1 MILRERTATVEMST
15 LKSSKQQQFFG
26 FKTNCSTSTKPKTD
40 FFKYIKDPPL
50 RYKQNQV
57 Q

>member
-26 FKTNCSTSTKPKTD
+26 FKTTKPIAQLQPNLKRI
-40 FFKYIKDPPL
+40 F
-50 RYKQNQV
+50 
-57 Q
+57 